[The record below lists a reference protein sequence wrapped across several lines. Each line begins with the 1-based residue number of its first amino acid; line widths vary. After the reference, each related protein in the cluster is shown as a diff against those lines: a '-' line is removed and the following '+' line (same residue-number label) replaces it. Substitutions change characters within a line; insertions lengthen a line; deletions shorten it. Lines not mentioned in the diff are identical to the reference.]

1 MRLGVVSQR
10 CEGGRGLANERGVC
24 GGGLCETVGGLWE
37 VKGIKGG
44 SCRGVGWWDVEG
56 GVVISKVV

>member
-24 GGGLCETVGGLWE
+24 GGGLCETVGGLCE

-44 SCRGVGWWDVEG
+44 SCG
-56 GVVISKVV
+56 GGGEC

>member
-24 GGGLCETVGGLWE
+24 GGGLCETVGGLCE

-44 SCRGVGWWDVEG
+44 SCGGVGWRDVEG